1 LVRGELR
8 IVDNDLAASATQP
21 AVSVVI
27 ATYNRTHTLRH
38 SVQSVCNSSFSD
50 WELIVVGDACSDD
63 TAECVASF
71 NDPRIRFVNLPD
83 RTGDQSGPNNHGVAL
98 SRGKYVAFLNHDDI
112 YLPDHLATC
121 AAELERSGADLV
133 WVASASARPKA
144 VPDGGMPFSFTLI
157 GVPQSASGFSP
168 FATCLASCWA
178 FRRDLADRV
187 GPWRSP
193 DSLYVTPS
201 ADWLFRAWRSGA
213 SLQFLPAVTVVVV
226 LAGPRPGSYAG
237 HTSPEHELIV
247 RLLREDPKYREK
259 ILEEAAVNE
268 AMERFRNDR
277 YPSKRL
283 LVRLLQRPLSWLL
296 IKAGIHP
303 LSVPNALVFGRRGG
317 LVRQHRTI
325 TGAK

>member
-1 LVRGELR
+1 MQD
-8 IVDNDLAASATQP
+8 DNAPPGAPPT
-21 AVSVVI
+21 VSVVM

-38 SVQSVCNSSFSD
+38 AVQSVCNSSFRD
-50 WELIVVGDACSDD
+50 WELIVVGDGCTDD
-63 TAECVASF
+63 SAECVASF
-71 NDPRIRFVNLPD
+71 NDPRVRFVNLPV
-83 RTGDQSGPNNHGVAL
+83 RTGHQSSPNNYGIAL
-98 SRGKYVAFLNHDDI
+98 SHGKYVAFLNHDDL
-112 YLPDHLATC
+112 YLPEHLGLC
-121 AAELERSGADLV
+121 VAELERSGADLV
-133 WVASASARPKA
+133 WVASASACPKT
-144 VPDGGMPFSFTLI
+144 VPDGGMPFSYALI

-213 SLQFLPAVTVVVV
+213 SLRFLPVVTVIVV
-226 LAGPRPGSYAG
+226 LAGPRPGSYARQS
-237 HTSPEHELIV
+237 SPEHELIV
-247 RLLREDPKYREK
+247 RSLREDPKYREK

-283 LVRLLQRPLSWLL
+283 LVRLLQRPLSWLQV
-296 IKAGIHP
+296 KAGIHP
-303 LSVPNALVFGRRGG
+303 LSVPNAIVFRRRGG
-317 LVRQHRTI
+317 LVRQHRTT